1 MTEPRPWP
9 GRRVTLRYT
18 ALQLPGQLFVLGLAL
33 SAWEWLGAPAWLAW
47 GAPLAWALKDA
58 LLFPF
63 VWRAYEPDDVAT
75 HGVVGQIAVSEETL
89 DPGGWVRLGPELWRV
104 ELVDG
109 ARAVPRGAKVRV
121 RGVTGL
127 LLRVEPVD
135 APHGGETDGA
145 LPSTSTRSSSTQS
158 S

>member
-9 GRRVTLRYT
+9 GRRVTLRYA
-18 ALQLPGQLFVLGLAL
+18 ALQLPGQLFVLGLAF

-47 GAPLAWALKDA
+47 GAPLAWAVKDV

-104 ELVDG
+104 ELVNG
-109 ARAVPRGAKVRV
+109 ARAVPRGAKVLV

-127 LLRVEPVD
+127 LLQVEPID
-135 APHGGETDGA
+135 APQGGET
-145 LPSTSTRSSSTQS
+145 PSSSARSTLL
-158 S
+158 

>member
-1 MTEPRPWP
+1 MESRARPSL
-9 GRRVTLRYT
+9 RLTLRYA

-33 SAWEWLGAPAWLAW
+33 SAWEWLGAPGWLAW
-47 GAPLAWALKDA
+47 GAPLAWALKDL

-63 VWRAYEPDDVAT
+63 VWRSYEPDDVAT

-104 ELVDG
+104 VLADG
-109 ARAVPRGAKVRV
+109 TRAVERGAKVRV
-121 RGVTGL
+121 LSVSGL

-135 APHGGETDGA
+135 ALPSDAHGG
-145 LPSTSTRSSSTQS
+145 LPSA
-158 S
+158 

>member
-1 MTEPRPWP
+1 MTEPRSWP
-9 GRRVTLRYT
+9 GRRVTLRYA

-33 SAWEWLGAPAWLAW
+33 SAWEWLGAPVWLAW
-47 GAPLAWALKDA
+47 GAPLAWAVKDL

-104 ELVDG
+104 ELVNG
-109 ARAVPRGAKVRV
+109 ARAVPRGAKVLV
-121 RGVTGL
+121 REVTGL
-127 LLRVEPVD
+127 LLRVEPLD
-135 APHGGETDGA
+135 APQGGEPDGA
-145 LPSTSTRSSSTQS
+145 LPSTSARSNSSQS

>member
-1 MTEPRPWP
+1 MSEPRARPSL
-9 GRRVTLRYT
+9 RLTLRYA

-33 SAWEWLGAPAWLAW
+33 SAWEWLGAPGWLAW
-47 GAPLAWALKDA
+47 GAPLAWALKD
-58 LLFPF
+58 LMLFPF
-63 VWRAYEPDDVAT
+63 VWRSYEPDDVAT

-104 ELVDG
+104 ELADG
-109 ARAVPRGAKVRV
+109 SRAVERGAKVRV
-121 RGVTGL
+121 LGVSGL

-135 APHGGETDGA
+135 AAQRGEA
-145 LPSTSTRSSSTQS
+145 AAPSTSARSSSSQS

>member
-1 MTEPRPWP
+1 MSEPRAWP
-9 GRRVTLRYT
+9 GLRVTLRYT

-33 SAWEWLGAPAWLAW
+33 SAWEWLDAPGWLAW
-47 GAPLAWALKDA
+47 GAPLAWAVKDL

-63 VWRAYEPDDVAT
+63 VWRSYEPDDVAT
-75 HGVVGQIAVSEETL
+75 HGLIGQIAVSDETL

-104 ELVDG
+104 ELADG
-109 ARAVPRGAKVRV
+109 AHAVPRGAKVRV
-121 RGVTGL
+121 LGVTGL

-145 LPSTSTRSSSTQS
+145 LPSTSTRSSSTES

>member
-1 MTEPRPWP
+1 
-9 GRRVTLRYT
+9 VTLRYA

-33 SAWEWLGAPAWLAW
+33 SAWEWLGAPGWLAW
-47 GAPLAWALKDA
+47 GAPLAWAVKDA

-109 ARAVPRGAKVRV
+109 ARAVQRGAKLRV
-121 RGVTGL
+121 LGVSGL
-127 LLRVEPVD
+127 LLRVEPLD
-135 APHGGETDGA
+135 AAQGGEAGA
-145 LPSTSTRSSSTQS
+145 PPPSTSARSSSSVS

>member
-1 MTEPRPWP
+1 MTQPRSWP
-9 GRRVTLRYT
+9 GRRVLLRYA
-18 ALQLPGQLFVLGLAL
+18 ALQLPGQLFVLGVAL
-33 SAWEWLGAPAWLAW
+33 SAWEWLGAPGWLAW
-47 GAPLAWALKDA
+47 GAPLAWAMKDW

-104 ELVDG
+104 ELVNG
-109 ARAVPRGAKVRV
+109 VRAVQRGAKVRV
-121 RGVTGL
+121 LGVSGL
-127 LLRVEPVD
+127 LLRVEPLD
-135 APHGGETDGA
+135 ATQGGEAGAA
-145 LPSTSTRSSSTQS
+145 LPSTSARSSSTMS